1 MGLTLDQLL
10 SPPDREGIRTLL
22 LRALQG
28 VGFTQRPLGFAP
40 GSVVASGVPSA
51 ERLLVV
57 KVVTAG
63 QLGTAQVQVSTNGGV
78 SFGSTTTVPS
88 NGQLALAG
96 TGVSL
101 VFSNGPAG
109 VSESFKAGDQFAI
122 QLNVSSF
129 QPTSWQPGSTGLTL
143 LETDAQV
150 TEDVYTLAR
159 VFAGGGLLDYAEDD
173 WLDLLGENLYNLLRL
188 QGSFTKGALL
198 LIDTTGAGPFVQAAG
213 SLYARS
219 ASGLL
224 YFNESALTI
233 PQSGSVS
240 ATFKAEQVG
249 QRYNVGNGTIRTLS
263 TPLAGVSVNNPDPG
277 SGTWVTTQGA
287 DVESDALYRSR
298 CKARWGTLGTG
309 PTAEVY
315 DLWARTAS
323 TEVTRTTVRPSPT
336 VPGEVEVFLAGP
348 SGPVSGGAET
358 DVDDYIQ
365 PRVALTNTVLVDSAT
380 AHAVTVTATVYVRA
394 GFEAQAAIEC
404 AANLDALFTALPVGG
419 TLYLS
424 NLIEELSLPAGVRNV
439 TVVAPVADVVLTAL
453 EVATLTQ
460 NLTFTTV

>member
-10 SPPDREGIRTLL
+10 TPPDRDAIRTLL

-28 VGFTQRPLGFAP
+28 VAYTQRTTGYAP
-40 GSVVASGVPSA
+40 GTVVASGVPTVDV
-51 ERLLVV
+51 LLVV

-63 QLGTAQVQVSTNGGV
+63 QLGTAQVQVSTDGGV
-78 SFGSTTTVPS
+78 SFGATTTVPS
-88 NGQLALAG
+88 NGQLSVSG
-96 TGVSL
+96 TGVAL
-101 VFSNGPAG
+101 VFANGPTG
-109 VSESFKAGDQFAI
+109 VTESFKVGNQFAI

-159 VFAGGGLLDYAEDD
+159 VIAAGGLLDYATDD
-173 WLDLLGENLYNLLRL
+173 WLDLLGENLYNLSRL
-188 QGSFTKGALL
+188 QGSFTKGSLVL
-198 LIDTTGAGPFVQAAG
+198 TDTTGAGPFVQAAG
-213 SLYARS
+213 SLWARS

-224 YFNESALTI
+224 YFNAAALTI
-233 PQSGSVS
+233 PQNSNVT
-240 ATFKAEQVG
+240 ATFQAEQVG
-249 QRYNVGNGTIRTLS
+249 QRFNVGNATITTLV
-263 TPLAGVSVNNPDPG
+263 TALAGVTVNNPNPG
-277 SGTWVTTQGA
+277 SGTWITVQGA

-365 PRVALTNTVLVDSAT
+365 PRVSLTNTVLVDSAT
-380 AHAVTVTATVYVRA
+380 AHPVTVTAAVYVRA
-394 GFEAQAAIEC
+394 GFETQAAIEC

-424 NLIEELSLPAGVRNV
+424 NIIEELSLPTGVRNV
-439 TVVAPVADVVLTAL
+439 TVAAPVADVVLTAL